1 MITIRLS
8 EDRGHFNHGWLD
20 TYHTFSFAGYYDPDH
35 MGFRVLRVINEDWVR
50 PGEGFPTH
58 SHSDMEI
65 ITYVLKGALEHKDSM
80 GHGTVIRPG
89 DVQRMSAGTGITHS
103 EYNHSGQEL
112 VHLLQIWILPEE
124 RSLEPGYEQTKF
136 ADEEKRGKLCL
147 VASRDGRDGS
157 LTVHQDMSL
166 YSALLESG
174 EKISYSLPAGRHAWV
189 QVTRGEIELNDHRL
203 RAGDGASISDE
214 ETIRLIG
221 SKNAEI
227 LLFDLP

>member
-20 TYHTFSFAGYYDPDH
+20 TYHTFSFAGYHDSDH
-35 MGFRVLRVINEDWVR
+35 MGFRVLRVINEDRVQ

-65 ITYVLKGALEHKDSM
+65 ITYVLEGALEHKDSM
-80 GHGTVIRPG
+80 GHGTIIRPG
-89 DVQRMSAGTGITHS
+89 EVQRMSAGTGITHS
-103 EYNHSGQEL
+103 EYNHSRQEL
-112 VHLLQIWILPEE
+112 VHLLQIWIFPEE
-124 RSLEPGYEQTKF
+124 RSLEPDYEQTMF
-136 ADEEKRGKLCL
+136 PEEEKKGKLCL
-147 VASRDGRDGS
+147 VASRDGRNGS
-157 LTVHQDMSL
+157 LTVNQDINL
-166 YSALLESG
+166 YATLLEPG
-174 EKISYSLPAGRHAWV
+174 EKITYPLPAARHAWV

-214 ETIRLIG
+214 QTITLVG
-221 SKNAEI
+221 WNDAEI